1 MAIQNHV
8 ESTVESL
15 FFGSRIEAET
25 FLELCEEIKNTLE
38 FFYKKIS
45 YHAIYTWTKPSMIE
59 ALIALVNEE
68 IIIFRAEL
76 KSSSKCLSEDCLLPS
91 VKMPD
96 LYAISEICE
105 KIVKMEEIEHFSSY
119 ILPKFNSLKRKLKE
133 IQNTFSEVLL
143 CELFYSHSN
152 SEERFNRLMEKYE
165 KEHLERIKIYIEDFE
180 SADAVKASL
189 REEYK
194 DNKAVKCWK
203 DSAHDIKKTLFA
215 MYKAGCVERDLL
227 PLFEYIT
234 KCKMLEDKLN
244 LQKFVSA
251 MNNTMTPRKKRRVQS
266 STTVNIY
273 DCPSVNIGQAQ
284 DIISEGGTKNVYNH
298 KKQ

>member
-15 FFGSRIEAET
+15 FFCSRMEAES
-25 FLELCEEIKNTLE
+25 FLMLCDEIKNTLE

-59 ALIALVNEE
+59 ALITLLNEE

-76 KSSSKCLSEDCLLPS
+76 KSSSKSLSEDCLLPS
-91 VKMPD
+91 VEMPD
-96 LYAISEICE
+96 LFFMSEICE
-105 KIVKMEEIEHFSSY
+105 KIVKMDEIEHYPSY

-133 IQNTFSEVLL
+133 IQNTFSAVLL
-143 CELFYSHSN
+143 CEMFYSHSN
-152 SEERFNRLMEKYE
+152 LEERFNRLMEKYE

-227 PLFEYIT
+227 PLFEYIL
-234 KCKMLEDKLN
+234 KGKMLEWKFGW
-244 LQKFVSA
+244 QKNESE
-251 MNNTMTPRKKRRVQS
+251 MNEVKSYSMKRNTQI
-266 STTVNIY
+266 NIY

-298 KKQ
+298 KKL